1 MIARGYVTGTR
12 GAFIEAELPGAAL
25 GQSIRFD
32 GELCS
37 VAGTI
42 HALDRSSALVTPHG
56 DVAGIRNGAGVSAD
70 VHVSRLPLG
79 MCALGRAF
87 DASGSALDGGPPLD
101 GRLASIAHYKTCVE
115 ERAPVA
121 LPFWTGVKAIDALLT
136 IGRGARIGIFGS
148 PGVGKSSLLETIVRG
163 AYADVVVVGLIGE
176 RGREAERWISSLD
189 QRTSIVVAAS
199 DRTAA
204 ERIRAAEVVL
214 AHARSL
220 SARGLDVLLIF
231 DSLARYAAA
240 LREIAVGTGESTG
253 RGGYPPSIFSN
264 LARLVERC
272 GTFQSGSI
280 TLVATVLNDGDDRD
294 PVSESVRSLI
304 DGHIQL
310 SPALAHSGR
319 FPAIDVL
326 QSASRTMDS
335 VLERDHIRA
344 SGIVRAALALL
355 ERAADARG
363 LGIEPADP
371 GTLAAIRAE
380 NLLEAL
386 LRQGREPVAPDDA
399 LRMLFET
406 ADRLGKPHGYPI

>member
-12 GAFIEAELPGAAL
+12 GALIEAELPGAAL
-25 GQSIRFD
+25 GQNIRFD
-32 GELCS
+32 AEFGN
-37 VAGTI
+37 VAGAI
-42 HALDRSSALVTPHG
+42 HALERSRALVAPHG
-56 DVAGIRNGAGVSAD
+56 DVAGIRNGAGVSVD
-70 VHVSRLPLG
+70 LHVNRLPLG

-87 DASGSALDGGPPLD
+87 DASGSALDGGPPLH
-101 GRLASIAHYKTCVE
+101 GRLASIAYHKMCVE
-115 ERAPVA
+115 GRAPVSV
-121 LPFWTGVKAIDALLT
+121 PFWTGVKTIDALLT
-136 IGRGARIGIFGS
+136 IGRGARTGIFGS
-148 PGVGKSSLLETIVRG
+148 PGIGKSSLLETIVRG
-163 AYADVVVVGLIGE
+163 AHADAVVVALIGE

-189 QRTSIVVAAS
+189 QRTSIVAATS

-204 ERIRAAEVVL
+204 ERIRAAEVAL

-220 SARGLDVLLIF
+220 SSRGLDVLVIF

-253 RGGYPPSIFSN
+253 RGGYPPSVFAQ

-272 GTFQSGSI
+272 GTFRSGSI

-335 VLERDHIRA
+335 ILRRDHLRA
-344 SGIVRAALALL
+344 SGIVRTALALL

-363 LGIEPADP
+363 LGIEPTDP
-371 GTLAAIRAE
+371 ETLAAIRAE

-386 LRQGREPVAPDDA
+386 LRQGRGPVAPDDA
-399 LRMLFET
+399 LRMLFEI
-406 ADRLGKPHGYPI
+406 ADRLGKPHGYPS